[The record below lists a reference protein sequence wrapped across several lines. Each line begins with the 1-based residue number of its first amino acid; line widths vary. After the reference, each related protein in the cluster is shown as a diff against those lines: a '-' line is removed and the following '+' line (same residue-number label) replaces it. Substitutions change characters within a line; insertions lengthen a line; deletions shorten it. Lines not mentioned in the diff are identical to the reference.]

1 MPGKDER
8 KGKEEG
14 RRRGGGGRAG
24 KKSKNTPSVPA
35 YALSLDLATSFMID

>member
-1 MPGKDER
+1 MPGKEER

-24 KKSKNTPSVPA
+24 KKSKNTSVPA